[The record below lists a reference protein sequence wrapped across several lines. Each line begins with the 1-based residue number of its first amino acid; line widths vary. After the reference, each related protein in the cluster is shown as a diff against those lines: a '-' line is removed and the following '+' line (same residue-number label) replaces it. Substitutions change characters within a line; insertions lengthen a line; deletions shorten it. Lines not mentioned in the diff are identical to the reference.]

1 MSKIL
6 IVDDC
11 PLNRQLLVNLLG
23 SHHHLAWEASDG
35 AEALQLARLER
46 PDLVISDVLMPT
58 MDGYE
63 FVRQLRA
70 DPLIGQTPVI
80 FITGN
85 HLGRE
90 ARALAESCGV
100 SSILYRPCDQE
111 EVLKSVVAALESAKH
126 PATVLPLK
134 REEFDREHLQLLTD
148 TLSEKSD
155 QLSAVNLKLTA
166 LIELSQQLASE
177 RDPLKLMNEYARVAR
192 EIIGAK
198 WNALGVLSEDSQ
210 TLQHFHTTG
219 LDDGI
224 AKLLNPPSLVEGMF
238 GKLLKDSRPY
248 RIRILDGDP
257 QAEGWPSDFPP
268 LASCLSLPIIFQER
282 VYGWICLANKL
293 GADEFSDEDE
303 QLAVTLVAQMAAAYE
318 NATLYSEARH
328 HTAELEQEIA
338 EREKAEEALRESEV
352 RYRRLFEAARDG
364 ILILN
369 ATTLKITDVNPFMT
383 ELLGYS
389 RAGFLGKELWEIG
402 LFSDK
407 EASQDAFRELQ
418 KTGYIRY
425 ADLPLQAI
433 DGKPWEVEFVSNV
446 YEEDSHQVIQCNIR
460 DITERKLTEETR
472 DRLAAIVESSD
483 DAIFSKTFEGIV
495 TSWNASAERMY
506 RYTAAEAIGQHLSFI
521 IPPEC
526 AEELAD
532 ILHNLECGARIKHL
546 ETVRV
551 RKDGSKIDVSISV
564 SPIIGTEGRILGAS
578 TIARDITER
587 KQAEAAMRA
596 KQEELLA
603 MTQQLWQSSKLATM
617 GELAASIAH
626 ELNNPLA
633 TVSLRTE
640 SLLGQFSDGDP
651 KRGALKIIEQE
662 IERMA
667 KLVGNLLQFSRRNHR
682 QISIID
688 VYQEL
693 ENTLEFIE
701 HHLRG
706 HQINLVREFADSLPP
721 LYADHQQLRQVFLNL
736 LANASDA
743 MTQGGTL
750 TLRVA
755 AGRTEHG
762 AGAIVIEFADTG
774 TGIKPED
781 LLKVWEPFFTTKD
794 EGKGTGLGLAICR
807 RIVEEHKGTISIES
821 EVGQGTTVRITLPSS
836 EGEGDA
842 TRSV

>member
-6 IVDDC
+6 IVDDHL
-11 PLNRQLLVNLLG
+11 LNRQLLVKLLA

-35 AEALQLARLER
+35 AEALEVARLEQ

-70 DPLIGQTPVI
+70 DPVIGQTPVI
-80 FITGN
+80 FMTGN
-85 HLGRE
+85 YLGRE
-90 ARALAESCGV
+90 ARTLAASCGV
-100 SSILYRPCDQE
+100 SSILYRPSDQA
-111 EVLKSVVAALESAKH
+111 EVLKSVEAALGSARYPQK
-126 PATVLPLK
+126 VLPLK

-155 QLSAVNLKLTA
+155 QLSAVNLKLTT

-192 EIIGAK
+192 ENIGAK
-198 WNALGVLSEDSQ
+198 WNALGMLSKDSQ
-210 TLQHFHTTG
+210 TLRHFHTTG
-219 LDDGI
+219 LDDEI
-224 AKLLNPPSLVEGMF
+224 ARRLSHPSLVDGMF
-238 GKLLKDSRPY
+238 GKLLKDGRSF
-248 RIRILDGDP
+248 RIRIINGDP

-268 LASCLSLPIIFQER
+268 LSSCLSLPIIFQER

-303 QLAVTLVAQMAAAYE
+303 RLAVTLVAQMAAAYE
-318 NATLYSEARH
+318 NATLYSEAQHR
-328 HTAELEQEIA
+328 TTELEREIA
-338 EREKAEEALRESEV
+338 EREKAEESLRESEV

-364 ILILN
+364 ILILD
-369 ATTLKITDVNPFMT
+369 AATLKITDVNPFMT

-389 RAGFLGKELWEIG
+389 RAEFLGKELWEMG
-402 LFSDK
+402 LFNDK
-407 EASQDAFRELQ
+407 EASRATFREVQ

-425 ADLPLQAI
+425 ADLPLQTI
-433 DGKPWEVEFVSNV
+433 EGKPWEVEFVSNV
-446 YEEDSHQVIQCNIR
+446 YDEDSHQVIQCNIR
-460 DITERKLTEETR
+460 DSTERKLTEETR

-483 DAIFSKTFEGIV
+483 DAIFSNTFDGIV

-506 RYTAAEAIGQHLSFI
+506 GYTAAEAIGQHLSFT
-521 IPPEC
+521 IPPEY
-526 AEELAD
+526 AEELAG

-546 ETVRV
+546 ETMRV
-551 RKDGSKIDVSISV
+551 RKDGSKIDVSISI
-564 SPIIGTEGRILGAS
+564 SPVIGIEGRILGAS

-587 KQAEAAMRA
+587 KRAEAAMRA
-596 KQEELLA
+596 KQAELIA

-617 GELAASIAH
+617 GELAAGIAH

-640 SLLGQFSDGDP
+640 SLLGHCADDDP
-651 KRGALKIIEQE
+651 QRVALKIIEQE
-662 IERMA
+662 VERMA

-682 QISIID
+682 QISTID
-688 VYQEL
+688 VYQEI

-701 HHLRG
+701 HHLRS
-706 HQINLVREFADSLPP
+706 HQINLVREFADDLPI
-721 LYADHQQLRQVFLNL
+721 LHADNQQLRQVFLNL
-736 LANASDA
+736 LTNASDA
-743 MTQGGTL
+743 ITQGGTL

-755 AGRTEHG
+755 AGQTERG
-762 AGAIVIEFADTG
+762 ASAVVIEFADTG
-774 TGIKPED
+774 MGIKPED
-781 LLKVWEPFFTTKD
+781 LLKVWEPFFTTKV

-807 RIVEEHKGTISIES
+807 RIVEEHKGTINIES
-821 EVGQGTTVRITLPSS
+821 EVGQGTTVRITLP
-836 EGEGDA
+836 A
-842 TRSV
+842 TERE

>member
-6 IVDDC
+6 VVDDSS
-11 PLNRQLLVNLLG
+11 LNRELLVNLL
-23 SHHHLAWEASDG
+23 SSQHHLTWEASDG
-35 AEALQLARLER
+35 AEALQVARAER
-46 PDLVISDVLMPT
+46 PDLVISDVLMPM

-63 FVRQLRA
+63 FVSQLRA
-70 DPLIGQTPVI
+70 DPAIGQTPVI

-85 HLGRE
+85 YLSRE

-100 SSILYRPCDQE
+100 SSVLYRPCDKK
-111 EVLKSVVAALESAKH
+111 EVLHSVETALESAEH
-126 PATVLPLK
+126 PLTVLPPE

-155 QLSAVNLKLTA
+155 QLSAANLKLTS
-166 LIELSQQLASE
+166 LIELNHQLASE
-177 RDPLKLMNEYARVAR
+177 RDPLKLLEEYCRVAR

-198 WNALGVLSEDSQ
+198 WNALGLLSEDDL
-210 TLQHFHTTG
+210 TLQHFYTIG
-219 LDDGI
+219 LDGES
-224 AKLLNPPSLVEGMF
+224 ANLLSRPSPVDGMF
-238 GKLLKDSRPY
+238 GKLLKDGRPY

-257 QAEGWPSDFPP
+257 QTEGWPSDFPP
-268 LASCLSLPIIFQER
+268 LSSCLSLPIIFQER

-318 NATLYSEARH
+318 NATLYSEALRH
-328 HTAELEQEIA
+328 TTELEWEIA
-338 EREKAEEALRESEV
+338 ERKKVEVALRESEV
-352 RYRRLFEAARDG
+352 RYRRLFEAAQDG
-364 ILILN
+364 VLILD
-369 ATTLKITDVNPFMT
+369 AVSLKITDVNPFMT

-389 RAGFLGKELWEIG
+389 RAEFLGKELWEIG

-407 EASQDAFRELQ
+407 EASQVTFRELQ

-425 ADLPLQAI
+425 ADLPLKTI
-433 DGKPWEVEFVSNV
+433 EGKPWEVEFVSNV
-446 YEEDSHQVIQCNIR
+446 YEEDSHRVIQCNIR

-483 DAIFSKTFEGIV
+483 DAIFSKTFEGVI
-495 TSWNASAERMY
+495 TSWNASAERIY
-506 RYTAAEAIGQHLSFI
+506 GYTASEAIGQHISFI
-521 IPPEC
+521 IQPER
-526 AEELAD
+526 ADELAG
-532 ILHNLECGARIKHL
+532 ILHNLQCGARIKHL

-551 RKDGSKIDVSISV
+551 RKDGSKIDVSISI
-564 SPIIGTEGRILGAS
+564 SPIVNKDGRILGAS

-587 KQAEAAMRA
+587 KRAEAAMRA

-617 GELAASIAH
+617 GELAAGIAH

-640 SLLGQFSDGDP
+640 SLLRQFSNRDP

-662 IERMA
+662 VERMGN
-667 KLVGNLLQFSRRNHR
+667 LVSNLLQFSRRNHP
-682 QISIID
+682 QISTID
-688 VYQEL
+688 VYQEI
-693 ENTLEFIE
+693 ENTLDFIE
-701 HHLRG
+701 YHLCSR
-706 HQINLVREFADSLPP
+706 QINVVREFADALPSLH
-721 LYADHQQLRQVFLNL
+721 ADNQQLRQVFLNL
-736 LANASDA
+736 LTNASDA

-762 AGAIVIEFADTG
+762 ASAIVIEFADTG
-774 TGIKPED
+774 VGIKPED
-781 LLKVWEPFFTTKD
+781 LLKVWEPFFTTKE

-807 RIVEEHKGTISIES
+807 RIVEEHKGTINIES
-821 EVGQGTTVRITLPSS
+821 EVGQGTTVRITLPPT
-836 EGEGDA
+836 EGEGDG

>member
-11 PLNRQLLVNLLG
+11 DLNRQLLLNLLD
-23 SHHHLAWEASDG
+23 SEHHLAWEAADG
-35 AEALQLARLER
+35 AEALQVARTER
-46 PDLVISDVLMPT
+46 PDLIISDVLMPT

-70 DPLIGQTPVI
+70 DPVIGQIPVI

-85 HLGRE
+85 YLSRE
-90 ARALAESCGV
+90 ARALAASCGV
-100 SSILYRPCDQE
+100 SSILYRPCNKK
-111 EVLKSVVAALESAKH
+111 EVHHSMVTALESAKH
-126 PATVLPLK
+126 PEMMLPPE

-166 LIELSQQLASE
+166 LIELSHQLASE
-177 RDPLKLMNEYARVAR
+177 RDPLKLLEEYSRVAR

-198 WNALGVLSEDSQ
+198 WNALGVLSEDRQ
-210 TLQHFHTTG
+210 TLQHFHTNG
-219 LDDGI
+219 LDDEI
-224 AKLLNPPSLVEGMF
+224 AKLLNPPSLIEGMF
-238 GKLLKDSRPY
+238 GKLLKDSRSY
-248 RIRILDGDP
+248 RIRILDGGP

-268 LASCLSLPIIFQER
+268 LSSCLSLPIIFQER

-318 NATLYSEARH
+318 NATLYSEARRR
-328 HTAELEQEIA
+328 TVELEREIA
-338 EREKAEEALRESEV
+338 EREKAEESLRESEV

-369 ATTLKITDVNPFMT
+369 AATLKITDVNPFMT

-389 RAGFLGKELWEIG
+389 RAEFLGKELWEIG
-402 LFSDK
+402 FFDDK
-407 EASQDAFRELQ
+407 KASQTTFRELQ
-418 KTGYIRY
+418 KAGYVRY
-425 ADLPLQAI
+425 ADLPLQTKE
-433 DGKPWEVEFVSNV
+433 GKPWEVEFVSNV
-446 YEEDSHQVIQCNIR
+446 YEQDSHQVIQCNIR
-460 DITERKLTEETR
+460 DITERKLTEESR
-472 DRLAAIVESSD
+472 ERLAAIVESSD

-506 RYTAAEAIGQHLSFI
+506 GYTAAEAIGQHLSFI

-532 ILHNLECGARIKHL
+532 ILHNLECGTRIKHR

-564 SPIIGTEGRILGAS
+564 SPIIGAEGRILGAS
-578 TIARDITER
+578 TIAREITER
-587 KQAEAAMRA
+587 KRAEAAMRA

-617 GELAASIAH
+617 GELTAGIAH

-640 SLLGQFSDGDP
+640 FLFGQCAGDDP
-651 KRGALKIIEQE
+651 KQDALKIIEQE
-662 IERMA
+662 VERMA
-667 KLVGNLLQFSRRNHR
+667 KLVGNLLQFSRRNHA
-682 QISIID
+682 QISTID
-688 VYQEL
+688 VYQEI
-693 ENTLEFIE
+693 ENTLDFIE
-701 HHLRG
+701 HHLRS
-706 HQINLVREFADSLPP
+706 HQVNVVREFADSLPS
-721 LYADHQQLRQVFLNL
+721 LHADNQQLRQVFLNL
-736 LANASDA
+736 LTNASDA
-743 MTQGGTL
+743 MPQGGTL
-750 TLRVA
+750 TLRVT
-755 AGRTEHG
+755 AGRTAHG
-762 AGAIVIEFADTG
+762 ASAIVIEFADTG

-807 RIVEEHKGTISIES
+807 RIVEEHKGTINIES
-821 EVGQGTTVRITLPSS
+821 EVGQGTTVRITLPAT
-836 EGEGDA
+836 EGERDG

>member
-6 IVDDC
+6 IVDDSS
-11 PLNRQLLVNLLG
+11 LNRELLLNLLD
-23 SHHHLAWEASDG
+23 SERHLAWEAADG
-35 AEALQLARLER
+35 AEALQVARTER
-46 PDLVISDVLMPT
+46 PDLIISDVLMPT

-70 DPLIGQTPVI
+70 DPVIGQTPVI

-85 HLGRE
+85 YLSRE
-90 ARALAESCGV
+90 ARALAASCGV
-100 SSILYRPCDQE
+100 SSVLYRPCNKK
-111 EVLKSVVAALESAKH
+111 EVLHSMVTALESAEH
-126 PATVLPLK
+126 TETMLPPE

-148 TLSEKSD
+148 TLSEKSE

-177 RDPLKLMNEYARVAR
+177 RDPLKLLNEYARVAR
-192 EIIGAK
+192 EIIGSK
-198 WNALGVLSEDSQ
+198 WNALGVLSADSQ
-210 TLQHFHTTG
+210 TLQHFHTVG
-219 LDDGI
+219 LDDEI
-224 AKLLNPPSLVEGMF
+224 ARLLSPPSPVDGMF
-238 GKLLKDSRPY
+238 GKLLKDGRSY
-248 RIRILDGDP
+248 RIRILAGGP
-257 QAEGWPSDFPP
+257 QAAGWPSDFPP
-268 LASCLSLPIIFQER
+268 LSSCLSLPIIFQER

-303 QLAVTLVAQMAAAYE
+303 QLAVTLVTQMAAAYE
-318 NATLYSEARH
+318 NATLYSEARNR
-328 HTAELEQEIA
+328 TVELEREIA
-338 EREKAEEALRESEV
+338 ERKKAEESLRESEV

-389 RAGFLGKELWEIG
+389 RAEFLGKELWEIG
-402 LFSDK
+402 FFDDK
-407 EASQDAFRELQ
+407 KASQATFRELQ
-418 KTGYIRY
+418 KAGYVRY
-425 ADLPLQAI
+425 ADLPLQTKE
-433 DGKPWEVEFVSNV
+433 GKPWEVEFVSNV
-446 YEEDSHQVIQCNIR
+446 YEEDSYQVIQCNIR
-460 DITERKLTEETR
+460 DITERRLTEEAR

-506 RYTAAEAIGQHLSFI
+506 GYTAAAAIGQHLSFI
-521 IPPEC
+521 IPPER
-526 AEELAD
+526 AEELAG

-551 RKDGSKIDVSISV
+551 RKDGSKIDVSISI
-564 SPIIGTEGRILGAS
+564 SPIIGTKGRILGAS

-587 KQAEAAMRA
+587 KQSEAAMRA

-617 GELAASIAH
+617 GELAAGIAH

-640 SLLGQFSDGDP
+640 SLLGQCADGDP
-651 KRGALKIIEQE
+651 QRSALKIIEQE
-662 IERMA
+662 VERMA
-667 KLVGNLLQFSRRNHR
+667 KLVGNLLQFSRRNHQ
-682 QISIID
+682 QISTID
-688 VYQEL
+688 VYQEI

-701 HHLRG
+701 HHLRS
-706 HQINLVREFADSLPP
+706 HQVNVVREFADTIPP
-721 LYADHQQLRQVFLNL
+721 LHADNQQLRQVFLNL
-736 LANASDA
+736 LTNASDA

-762 AGAIVIEFADTG
+762 ASAIVIEFADTG

-807 RIVEEHKGTISIES
+807 RIVEDHKGTINIES
-821 EVGQGTTVRITLPSS
+821 TVGQGTTVRITLPAA
-836 EGEGDA
+836 EGEGDG